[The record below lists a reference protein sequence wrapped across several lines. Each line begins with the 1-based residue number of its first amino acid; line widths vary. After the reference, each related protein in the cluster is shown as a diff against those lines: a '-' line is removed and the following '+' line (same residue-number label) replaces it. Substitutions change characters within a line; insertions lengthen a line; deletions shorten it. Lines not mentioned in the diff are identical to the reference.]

1 MGRYI
6 ARRLMEIVP
15 VLVLV
20 SVFIFMLIRLV
31 PGDPAALLAGSDATP
46 EEVEQTREQLGLT
59 GSPVTQYVRWLG
71 DALRLDFGNS
81 FRYRLPVSEVIRDQL
96 EPTLQ
101 LGVSAYLFTLVV
113 GIVGGVL
120 AARSRT
126 WNVVVNGIASVS
138 VGFPTFVLG
147 ILLVVVFAVWLGWLP
162 AGGAVSFTEDPL
174 EAVKHLILPT
184 IALGSVTAA
193 VLMRFV
199 RTAMRDVLSEDY
211 VRTARAKGLRER
223 VIINRHALRNA
234 LIPVITVSALQL
246 GRLLGGAL
254 VVEQVFARP
263 GLGRLLVGAIQ
274 GRDYV
279 LIQALVLMLVLV
291 FVFANLLADILYGL
305 ADPRVRHS

>member
-1 MGRYI
+1 MGRFV
-6 ARRLMEIVP
+6 ARRLLEIIP
-15 VLVLV
+15 VLFLV

-31 PGDPAALLAGSDATP
+31 PGDPAAFLAGSDASP
-46 EEVEQTREQLGLT
+46 EDVERTREQLGLT
-59 GSPVTQYVRWLG
+59 GSPVSQYLNWIG
-71 DALRLDFGNS
+71 DAIRLDFGDS

-101 LGVSAYLFTLVV
+101 LALSAYLFTLLV
-113 GIVGGVL
+113 GIAGGIL
-120 AARSRT
+120 AARSRA
-126 WNVVVNGIASVS
+126 WNVVVNAIAAVS

-147 ILLVVVFAVWLGWLP
+147 ILLVVFFAVHLGWLP
-162 AGGAVSFTEDPL
+162 AGGAVSFTDDPWGAL
-174 EAVKHLILPT
+174 EHLILPT
-184 IALGSVTAA
+184 VALGSVTAS

-199 RTAMRDVLSEDY
+199 RTAMRDVLAEDY

-223 VIINRHALRNA
+223 VIVNRHALRNA

-274 GRDYV
+274 GRDY
-279 LIQALVLMLVLV
+279 LLLQALVLLLVLV
-291 FVFANLLADILYGL
+291 FVLANLIADILYGL

>member
-1 MGRYI
+1 MGQFI
-6 ARRLMEIVP
+6 GRRLLEVIP
-15 VLVLV
+15 VLLLV
-20 SVFIFMLIRLV
+20 SLFVFMLIRLV
-31 PGDPAALLAGSDATP
+31 PGDPAAFLAGSDATA
-46 EEVEQTREQLGLT
+46 EEVEQTRDQLGLT
-59 GSPVTQYVRWLG
+59 GSPIVQYGRWVSN
-71 DALRLDFGNS
+71 AMRFDFGDS
-81 FRYRLPVSEVIRDQL
+81 FRYRLPVSEVIAEQV

-101 LGVSAYLFTLVV
+101 LAISAYLFTLVA
-113 GIVGGVL
+113 GIAGGIL
-120 AARSRT
+120 AARNRYMNT
-126 WNVVVNGIASVS
+126 AINGIAALS

-147 ILLVVVFAVWLGWLP
+147 ILLVVLFAVKLGWLP
-162 AGGAVSFTEDPL
+162 AGGAASFGDDPW
-174 EAVKHLILPT
+174 EAIRHLILPT
-184 IALGSVTAA
+184 IALGSVTAS

-199 RTAMRDVLSEDY
+199 RTAMRDVLAEDY

-223 VIINRHALRNA
+223 TIVNRHALRNA

-291 FVFANLLADILYGL
+291 FVFANLLADILYGM